1 MFSKLNT
8 LWKDVFISGVL
19 GWFNIWKPIT
29 IIHYPQKV
37 KGENMIQSTEMNL
50 LKCNTQF
57 LANEE

>member
-37 KGENMIQSTEMNL
+37 KGENMIQSRDEFIKM
-50 LKCNTQF
+50 
-57 LANEE
+57 